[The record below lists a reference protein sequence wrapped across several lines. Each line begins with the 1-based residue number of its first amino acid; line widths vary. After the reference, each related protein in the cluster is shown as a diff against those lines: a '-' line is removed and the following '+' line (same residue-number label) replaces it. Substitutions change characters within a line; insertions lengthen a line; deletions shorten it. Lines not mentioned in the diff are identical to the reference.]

1 MCWIWYDST
10 GGVNSLDLNSFK
22 WDYEFIIM
30 SNKLIPFDPSHKIHD
45 LSYYNHTNYM
55 LRRTLN
61 KGIWKLDNQLKLA
74 SSLAQIST
82 L

>member
-1 MCWIWYDST
+1 
-10 GGVNSLDLNSFK
+10 
-22 WDYEFIIM
+22 M